1 MSTLVNRGTIEFAAD
16 GSILQ
21 NGPSADRLMT
31 LRNEAGGRIIK
42 TGAGNDETDFVA
54 KLINRG
60 TFRVE
65 TGNLTLF
72 RESDFSSPLEVLP
85 GATVSFRAGTST
97 PSIFRSG
104 TQLTGGGEVI
114 LRTAVE
120 LEAGAVVDAG
130 SISLQSSSRLF
141 GSGTLRV
148 TGSGEWQSGTLDDQ
162 VVLEIAPGGT
172 MTLSGTGSRSVGTGA
187 SPTIRNRGLF
197 EIASTA
203 NLSSNGSALFENEG
217 TLVLTEAGRF
227 AINSGDSTELVNTG
241 TIIKEAGVATGNN
254 ARSILPVDLRHEG
267 VLEVRSGILDVFG
280 AHEIASPIL
289 VEDGAILRLDGNE
302 TTTFLAGGSVTG
314 RGSLEHKGSDII
326 IPAGVRTSFSNYKTP
341 SGSGE
346 VRGEGTF
353 VLADDSSFTRLNH
366 IRPGTTEVA
375 PGANL
380 EITPGSFRLSEGR
393 IFHVLGEV
401 DFPGSFSF
409 SATNGMTLRNEGVM
423 IFRDSSSWIYSGGN
437 YVIENTGVIRLEA
450 APNDTIPFGPDEI
463 SGSGLFDVVSGRLR
477 FARPVEFAG
486 NIRIAAGA
494 QLNGSGLTLGPAS
507 TVSGTGLIGSSVT
520 LNGRVAP
527 GLSIGTL
534 NVSGSATFTPSGSLE
549 VEMGDGTSDQLAVIS
564 TLDLG
569 GLTILPTPVAGYT
582 PSVGDSWVIATAG
595 SITGSVG
602 LVSQAGAAPG
612 FGYFLTQSGNELTL
626 TYEAVESFQDAIEA
640 AIGVALGENP
650 DLTAFATGD
659 LDGDGVQDL
668 TDWAF
673 GGTLGGAD
681 PGRSLRIDS
690 ILQTSPTTRELV
702 IAFPIRSIV
711 SDVTISL
718 EGDPDLDG
726 IFNQVT
732 FALAGTE
739 VRNGILFQTGTV
751 ALPVSASRNFLRV
764 RVALN

>member
-1 MSTLVNRGTIEFAAD
+1 
-16 GSILQ
+16 
-21 NGPSADRLMT
+21 
-31 LRNEAGGRIIK
+31 
-42 TGAGNDETDFVA
+42 
-54 KLINRG
+54 
-60 TFRVE
+60 
-65 TGNLTLF
+65 
-72 RESDFSSPLEVLP
+72 
-85 GATVSFRAGTST
+85 
-97 PSIFRSG
+97 
-104 TQLTGGGEVI
+104 
-114 LRTAVE
+114 
-120 LEAGAVVDAG
+120 
-130 SISLQSSSRLF
+130 
-141 GSGTLRV
+141 
-148 TGSGEWQSGTLDDQ
+148 
-162 VVLEIAPGGT
+162 
-172 MTLSGTGSRSVGTGA
+172 
-187 SPTIRNRGLF
+187 
-197 EIASTA
+197 
-203 NLSSNGSALFENEG
+203 
-217 TLVLTEAGRF
+217 
-227 AINSGDSTELVNTG
+227 
-241 TIIKEAGVATGNN
+241 
-254 ARSILPVDLRHEG
+254 
-267 VLEVRSGILDVFG
+267 
-280 AHEIASPIL
+280 
-289 VEDGAILRLDGNE
+289 
-302 TTTFLAGGSVTG
+302 
-314 RGSLEHKGSDII
+314 
-326 IPAGVRTSFSNYKTP
+326 
-341 SGSGE
+341 
-346 VRGEGTF
+346 
-353 VLADDSSFTRLNH
+353 
-366 IRPGTTEVA
+366 
-375 PGANL
+375 
-380 EITPGSFRLSEGR
+380 
-393 IFHVLGEV
+393 
-401 DFPGSFSF
+401 
-409 SATNGMTLRNEGVM
+409 
-423 IFRDSSSWIYSGGN
+423 
-437 YVIENTGVIRLEA
+437 
-450 APNDTIPFGPDEI
+450 
-463 SGSGLFDVVSGRLR
+463 
-477 FARPVEFAG
+477 
-486 NIRIAAGA
+486 
-494 QLNGSGLTLGPAS
+494 
-507 TVSGTGLIGSSVT
+507 LIGSSVT

-732 FALAGTE
+732 FAPAGTE

-751 ALPVSASRNFLRV
+751 ELPMSASRNFLRV